1 MDSPGQSVT
10 GDEWGRRIGRRW
22 QWIVFVLLLMA
33 AAAMIWRSVH
43 EPEDR
48 VWSRIQRSGIWRV
61 GMDPSFPPFETLD
74 ATGAPVGFDVDLA
87 RAIAAGWGVEV
98 TIEGIGF
105 DGLLPSLWANMA
117 DAVISALPT
126 DPRLSRDVSY
136 SIPYFEAGLLL
147 VVVRG
152 ETDINGPDDLGQR
165 RLAVEWG
172 SEGDVQGR
180 VLRRR
185 LTDMLLLPLPLPEDA
200 LAAIVSGEA
209 DAALVDAVTLR
220 QSAAG
225 QSGLVAV
232 GDPVVSVPY
241 VIALPVDA
249 PRLLQEVNDALV
261 RLRKSGDLQRLEATW
276 LGQ

>member
-48 VWSRIQRSGIWRV
+48 VWSRIQGSGIWRV

-105 DGLLPSLWANMA
+105 DGLLPSLWANKA

>member
-48 VWSRIQRSGIWRV
+48 VWSRIQGSGIWRV

-105 DGLLPSLWANMA
+105 DGLLPSLWANKA

-152 ETDINGPDDLGQR
+152 ETDINGPDDLRQR

>member
-105 DGLLPSLWANMA
+105 DGLLPSLWANKA